1 MKKSKFLKVFS
12 SAMALSV
19 ILAGC
24 STSNNSSSKNAPKA
38 KVEFKTEVDNGGSA
52 VDGAT
57 LKYGILSS
65 TPLTGMWNPIFSTQ
79 ATDYEVI
86 GNVVGDTFSTDD
98 ERKVKQDNEDDPVKF
113 HLDREKKEITFTVH
127 KDLKWSDGSEVTAK
141 DIVATYELM
150 GNPKF
155 KENARYTNAFDLI
168 EGMKDYHEGKADK
181 ISGITEKDNK
191 TVVVKYTEI
200 KPSVL
205 FGEGWVSNVLNAKQV
220 ADASKDFT
228 KVAEADLN
236 KKPLSFGPYVI
247 AKEVNGESVLAE
259 ANPHYYKKDDVK
271 VKKIEFKVVSP
282 AQASSVIKNGDVDL
296 LGNVTSNVWD
306 SSKDLKNG
314 DFLSKPSYYLSY
326 VGFRTGQWDKEKSEN
341 VEDPDSK
348 LKDKNVRQAFELA
361 VDRDQINEKIFKG
374 LRFTP
379 TGSGMYP
386 AATGKLQNEKAT
398 AVKKDVE
405 KAKKLLDEAGYKD
418 TDGDGLRENKNG
430 EKLVFNYAAR
440 NTGSDLDQ
448 ALADNFIKSWKEV
461 GLDVKLVDGKLL
473 SPKDWSTRVQ
483 ADDPSID
490 IFQGAWGFFN
500 NPNPNYIAGGTSKLN
515 LPRYIDETLTKD
527 LEAIDSKDSF
537 DDNKIK
543 EAFNK
548 FDNDFAEVAPWIP
561 LSWSTDIVW
570 VNKRVKNID
579 LKKYNTFEQ
588 QFYELEL
595 TSDKGIKS

>member
-1 MKKSKFLKVFS
+1 MKQRKILSVFS
-12 SAMALSV
+12 SVFALS
-19 ILAGC
+19 ILLAGC
-24 STSNNSSSKNAPKA
+24 TTGSNNSNQNQTKA
-38 KVEFKTEVDNGGSA
+38 KVDFKVSADNGGNT
-52 VDGAT
+52 VKDAT
-57 LKYGILSS
+57 FKYGILTNS
-65 TPLTGMWNPIFSTQ
+65 PFVGLFHPVLHANKADG
-79 ATDYEVI
+79 VI
-86 GNVVGDTFSTDD
+86 TETVFGKTFPVDD
-98 ERKVKQDNEDDPVKF
+98 ALKYKLDDKDAPVKL
-113 HLDREKKEITFTVH
+113 HID
-127 KDLKWSDGSEVTAK
+127 KDKNEATLTIHDGVKWNNGEDLTSK
-141 DIVATYELM
+141 DIIASYELL
-150 GNPKF
+150 GNPKYT
-155 KENARYTNAFDLI
+155 ENVRYNGSFELI
-168 EGMKDYHEGKADK
+168 EGMKDYHEGKAK
-181 ISGITEKDNK
+181 TISGIQAKDDK
-191 TVVVKYTEI
+191 TVVIKYS
-200 KPSVL
+200 KLSPSML
-205 FGEGWVSNVLNAKQV
+205 WGDGFIYAFSNAKQIAKV
-220 ADASKDFT
+220 TDFARFGEAELT
-228 KVAEADLN
+228 KR
-236 KKPLSFGPYVI
+236 PLSYGPYVI
-247 AKEVNGESVLAE
+247 TKEVQGESVIAE
-259 ANPHYYKKDDVK
+259 ANPYYYKKDEIK
-271 VKKIEFKVVSP
+271 VPKVEFKAVAP
-282 AQASSVIKNGDVDL
+282 AQASQI
-296 LGNVTSNVWD
+296 
-306 SSKDLKNG
+306 LKNG
-314 DFLSKPSYYLSY
+314 EIDYLTDINTTVYEGLKDAKNGELLGQPSSFMSF
-326 VGFRTGQWDKEKSEN
+326 VGFKFGKYDKEKKEN
-341 VEDPDSK
+341 VPLENTK
-348 LKDKNVRQAFELA
+348 FNNKNVRQAFLYA
-361 VDRDQINEKIFKG
+361 VDRDQINEKIYKG

-379 TGSGMYP
+379 TGSALYP
-386 AATGKLQNEKAT
+386 PTVGKLKNEKAT
-398 AVKKDVE
+398 VVKKDAE

-548 FDNDFAEVAPWIP
+548 FDNDFAEVAPWLP